1 MPKYKIRKGQ
11 KHYMRGQGKNNNLFK
26 GGDVIELSRE
36 QARYIMD
43 KLDLVDEDGHVVVET
58 EEDRNPP
65 ATVGEYKTKHKGG
78 GRYDVIHPETG
89 EAINDKP
96 LLRGLAEELR
106 DQLNEGVEP
115 AEDTPPATEEE
126 IEAEKDDILADD
138 HKD

>member
-1 MPKYKIRKGQ
+1 MPKYKIKKGQ

-36 QARYIMD
+36 QARYIAD
-43 KLDLVDEDGHVVVET
+43 KLELVDDEGHAVEET

-78 GRYDVIHPETG
+78 GRYDVLHPETG

-96 LLRGLAEELR
+96 LPRGQAEELR
-106 DQLNEGVEP
+106 DQLNEGVEAP
-115 AEDTPPATEEE
+115 AEEEE
-126 IEAEKDDILADD
+126 PEDESEADEEDTLLGDSED
-138 HKD
+138 